1 MTLINIEKEKYNQ
14 LEEKYNLEIN
24 EKNTHIKE
32 LTKNS
37 INQINNLGGI
47 NNDINSIEN
56 QMEEALKND
65 YNDITNIFI
74 KYKIL
79 VNKLFN
85 DKDFFFENILI
96 DKTIGDLRKN
106 ILKYL
111 VY

>member
-85 DKDFFFENILI
+85 DKDFS
-96 DKTIGDLRKN
+96 
-106 ILKYL
+106 LKIF
-111 VY
+111 